1 LATFAEI
8 LVTKFFSTRH
18 GDQNGH
24 SLERCQGKKNQAGLV
39 NILCLVVRGQEE
51 NLLWFFF
58 FLITIKTHSAGTA
71 S

>member
-8 LVTKFFSTRH
+8 LVAKFFSTRH
-18 GDQNGH
+18 GDQNGC
-24 SLERCQGKKNQAGLV
+24 SLERCQGKKSQAGLV
-39 NILCLVVRGQEE
+39 NILCLVVRGQVE
-51 NLLWFFF
+51 NLLFF